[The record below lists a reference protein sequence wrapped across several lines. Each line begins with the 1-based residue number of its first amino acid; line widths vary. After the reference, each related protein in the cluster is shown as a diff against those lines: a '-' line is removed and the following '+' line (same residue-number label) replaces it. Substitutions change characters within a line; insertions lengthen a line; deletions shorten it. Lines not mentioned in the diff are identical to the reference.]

1 MLYTFYFSI
10 FLLNLVSIVL
20 RTMIYVSLFYDIET
34 GDICPSMPIA
44 IWEANSAYGN
54 LYSTIC
60 PRSIIHIE
68 ELNFLCLLY
77 LFQFFLYFNHSTI
90 CSIKKFP
97 NLEILIDLILTTIHF
112 QHFICSQLPFFLE
125 PFITI
130 SILFRLEP
138 CCTISVVLRHPDGR
152 IMSQQQYFLNQ
163 DY

>member
-1 MLYTFYFSI
+1 MCRCQTFLLSITFCSFSI
-10 FLLNLVSIVL
+10 YLPIYICQRLDVFFLARVIHILLLHFFLLNLVSIVL

-90 CSIKKFP
+90 CSIKISH
-97 NLEILIDLILTTIHF
+97 LETLIDLILTTIHF
-112 QHFICSQLPFFLE
+112 QHFICS
-125 PFITI
+125 
-130 SILFRLEP
+130 
-138 CCTISVVLRHPDGR
+138 
-152 IMSQQQYFLNQ
+152 
-163 DY
+163 

>member
-1 MLYTFYFSI
+1 MCRCQTFLLSITFCSFSI
-10 FLLNLVSIVL
+10 YLPIYICQRLDVFFSSTCYTHFTSPFFLLNVVSIVL

-90 CSIKKFP
+90 CSIKISH
-97 NLEILIDLILTTIHF
+97 LETLIDLILTTIHF
-112 QHFICSQLPFFLE
+112 QHFSVFSYPFSL
-125 PFITI
+125 
-130 SILFRLEP
+130 SLL
-138 CCTISVVLRHPDGR
+138 
-152 IMSQQQYFLNQ
+152 
-163 DY
+163 